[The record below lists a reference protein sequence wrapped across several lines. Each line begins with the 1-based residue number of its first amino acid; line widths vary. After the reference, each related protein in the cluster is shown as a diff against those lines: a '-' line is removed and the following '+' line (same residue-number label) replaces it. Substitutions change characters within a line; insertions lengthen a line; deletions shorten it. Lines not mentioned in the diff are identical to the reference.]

1 VVGRLR
7 SGVLAIG
14 VLVALA
20 ALSGCDIPGLSSSGS
35 KDAKQG
41 DGKQLQLPEKTAYL
55 QGQRVSPAPTPGVP
69 LPSATSKTPTTPSSN
84 VTTSR
89 VPASPT
95 CAGLVRLGVMN
106 GLTVV
111 PSSTSAAVRWQGVGA
126 DALEYKLAAI
136 PQVLVYGEQ
145 PPVQWQSVPATAGD
159 CGTVTATVT
168 GLTPGTKYIFWLRA
182 ITADNVYGGTND
194 TWIARSLVITTG

>member
-1 VVGRLR
+1 M
-7 SGVLAIG
+7 LALG

-20 ALSGCDIPGLSSSGS
+20 TLSGCDIPGLSSSSPTDEKTGS
-35 KDAKQG
+35 ES

-55 QGQRVSPAPTPGVP
+55 QGERVSPAPTPGVP
-69 LPSATSKTPTTPSSN
+69 LPSATTRKPATPASN
-84 VTTSR
+84 ATTSR

-95 CAGLVRLGVMN
+95 CAGRVRLGVLN

-111 PSSTSAAVRWQGVGA
+111 PSSTSAIVTWQGVGP
-126 DALEYKLAAI
+126 DAREYKLAAI
-136 PQVLVYGEQ
+136 PQILVYGEQ
-145 PPVQWQSVPATAGD
+145 PPVQWQSVTGTPGS

-168 GLTPGTKYIFWLRA
+168 GLTSGTRYIFWLRA
-182 ITADNVYGGTND
+182 VTTDNVYGGTND